1 MLTVYAIIGGIV
13 AVIVAIGGAFLKGK
27 QSGVN
32 SVVVKQLKVNN
43 ETQAKFDKIDASK
56 PDLDSALDRLRD
68 RSK

>member
-56 PDLDSALDRLRD
+56 PDLDGALDRLRD